1 MDYKLIQYQILKTSI
16 TRTEWQIVRRIN
28 SEILGVKGL
37 RSGLN
42 TQALFLCSS
51 HFLRVL
57 QKLFLL

>member
-37 RSGLN
+37 RSGLS
-42 TQALFLCSS
+42 TQARLSYSSRFLHALQQLFLP
-51 HFLRVL
+51 
-57 QKLFLL
+57 